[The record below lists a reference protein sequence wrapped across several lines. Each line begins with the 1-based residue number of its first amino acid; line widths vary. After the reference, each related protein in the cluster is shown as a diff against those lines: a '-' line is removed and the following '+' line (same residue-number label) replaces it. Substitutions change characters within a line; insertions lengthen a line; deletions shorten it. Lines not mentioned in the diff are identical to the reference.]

1 MEKYG
6 SAKTR
11 ILAYF
16 TQCNQK
22 FRNLLKLSLI
32 FIFNFSTMRQSIQFQ
47 QCIIQKKKNQPIL
60 YLKIKPPVLVFI
72 LLQFSNKLKILIF
85 FTSFLSKTLIVQKS
99 LKHLIYNVLKQ
110 SDILQKTFSILYPP
124 PPLSILYPVLN
135 G

>member
-47 QCIIQKKKNQPIL
+47 QCIIQKKNQPIL
-60 YLKIKPPVLVFI
+60 YLKIKPPVLIFI

-124 PPLSILYPVLN
+124 LSILYPVLN